1 RTARAVILIGAA
13 DLVFRF
19 LEIGQHVVKAP
30 ADIAELA
37 PAVIIL
43 VLAAHIE
50 QAVDRAR
57 SAQHFSA
64 RLKNLAAAESRL
76 GLGLV
81 HPVDTLVL
89 EQFSVA
95 DRHVDPDIAVLRA
108 GLEQQH
114 GMSAVGAQA
123 IGEHASSR
131 TRADDDIVE
140 FRDVMRAVLVHPCPR
155 TRAALLGRAWLRP
168 QPGADPRR
176 TGSGGSLKGQS
187 QKRAISID
195 ACASGQRQSTDHTG
209 GNRTMKISR
218 RLAVASFAALALLAR
233 GAASHGETIRV
244 GLPTK
249 TYWPTTV
256 AETAVRQKLF
266 EKEGITAELTI
277 YRSGAETFE
286 GMAAGAA
293 DIILDPPSLVSA
305 GRKKGVMSKIV
316 ANATMGNFGWQ
327 LMVPT
332 KSTLDVKDL
341 NGKKVAITAA
351 GSGSDILALWT
362 IQDRKIDFTRVP
374 VGGGGLVPN
383 LLAGN
388 VDAAVVYSPL
398 SYQILKSGEGRT
410 LIDYYAEVPSNLTGG
425 WIVTDKFVAEKPQVV
440 QKALNA
446 LYGAVAFMRA
456 NRDATVK
463 LIADLYEI
471 PPDIAALEYENSIMK
486 LETDGDMAAQNVL

>member
-1 RTARAVILIGAA
+1 MNVSRL
-13 DLVFRF
+13 
-19 LEIGQHVVKAP
+19 
-30 ADIAELA
+30 
-37 PAVIIL
+37 
-43 VLAAHIE
+43 LAA
-50 QAVDRAR
+50 V
-57 SAQHFSA
+57 
-64 RLKNLAAAESRL
+64 
-76 GLGLV
+76 
-81 HPVDTLVL
+81 
-89 EQFSVA
+89 
-95 DRHVDPDIAVLRA
+95 
-108 GLEQQH
+108 
-114 GMSAVGAQA
+114 
-123 IGEHASSR
+123 
-131 TRADDDIVE
+131 
-140 FRDVMRAVLVHPCPR
+140 
-155 TRAALLGRAWLRP
+155 AALL
-168 QPGADPRR
+168 
-176 TGSGGSLKGQS
+176 
-187 QKRAISID
+187 
-195 ACASGQRQSTDHTG
+195 
-209 GNRTMKISR
+209 TMSM
-218 RLAVASFAALALLAR
+218 AANA
-233 GAASHGETIRV
+233 ETIRI

-249 TYWPTTV
+249 TYWPTTI

-286 GMAAGAA
+286 GLAAGAA

-316 ANATMGNFGWQ
+316 ANAAMGNFGWQ
-327 LMVPT
+327 LMVPV
-332 KSTLDVKDL
+332 KSTLGVKDL
-341 NGKKVAITAA
+341 NGKKVGITAA
-351 GSGSDILALWT
+351 GSGSDLLALWT

-398 SYQILKSGEGRT
+398 SYQILKSGEAKT

-471 PPDIAALEYENSIMK
+471 PPEIAGLEYDNTIMK
-486 LETDGDMAAQNVL
+486 LETSGDMSAANIKDAVQLSMDLAKLGGLKDIMPTEELYSTQFKPVPTRP